1 MLDASTGEWGADL
14 LPPLGIP
21 TRLLGEIVGPGT
33 RLGPLVSEV
42 ARAAGLTEDVAVI
55 APASHDTASA
65 VAAVPVEATGAG
77 NDEGWCYLSSGTW
90 SLLGVETDRPI
101 LSEAAHRARFTNER
115 GIGGG
120 GAGTIRFLKNITGL
134 WLLQGVRADLLAR
147 GEEIDYQRLSGLAA
161 GAEPFRTRVDIDD
174 PALAVPGGMIRKIQE
189 QARRRGEPVPGSPG
203 DLARCC
209 LEALALSYRRTL
221 GELESLLGRR
231 IGVIHLVGGGGRN
244 VLLNQ
249 MTADATGRR
258 VVVGP
263 YEATGAGN
271 VLVQALGAGRIEDAA
286 QVRRIVADSFES
298 VEYAPRDAG
307 AWDGAADR
315 YEDIAGR

>member
-1 MLDASTGEWGADL
+1 
-14 LPPLGIP
+14 
-21 TRLLGEIVGPGT
+21 
-33 RLGPLVSEV
+33 
-42 ARAAGLTEDVAVI
+42 
-55 APASHDTASA
+55 
-65 VAAVPVEATGAG
+65 
-77 NDEGWCYLSSGTW
+77 
-90 SLLGVETDRPI
+90 
-101 LSEAAHRARFTNER
+101 
-115 GIGGG
+115 
-120 GAGTIRFLKNITGL
+120 
-134 WLLQGVRADLLAR
+134 
-147 GEEIDYQRLSGLAA
+147 
-161 GAEPFRTRVDIDD
+161 
-174 PALAVPGGMIRKIQE
+174 
-189 QARRRGEPVPGSPG
+189 
-203 DLARCC
+203 
-209 LEALALSYRRTL
+209 
-221 GELESLLGRR
+221 
-231 IGVIHLVGGGGRN
+231 VIHLVGGGGRN